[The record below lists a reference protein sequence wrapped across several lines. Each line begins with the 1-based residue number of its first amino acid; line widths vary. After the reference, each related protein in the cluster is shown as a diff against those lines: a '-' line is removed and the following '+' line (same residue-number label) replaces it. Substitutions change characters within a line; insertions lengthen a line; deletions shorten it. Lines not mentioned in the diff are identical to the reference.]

1 MQNKLQELTDKLYS
15 EGLSKGQKEAQEIV
29 SKAKEEANQ
38 IVENAK
44 KEYDSIFEK
53 AKNEASDYKLKIE
66 NELKMVSRQSIATIK
81 QQIEESLLKNILSKP
96 INNAMVDSDFIKTLL
111 KSAIESFNPKDEAIK
126 LEVLLPEELKN
137 KLDEAYFND
146 IKKEFSVG
154 LDISFSKKIGSG
166 FKIGNKN
173 DGYFISFTD
182 TDFEELFSAYLKPKS
197 KELIFGE

>member
-44 KEYDSIFEK
+44 KEYDSILEK
-53 AKNEASDYKLKIE
+53 AKKEAADYKLKIE

-96 INNAMVDSDFIKTLL
+96 ISNAMVDSDFIKTLL

-126 LEVLLPEELKN
+126 LEVLLPEALKT

-154 LDISFSKKIGSG
+154 LDISFTKKIGSG

>member
-44 KEYDSIFEK
+44 KEYDSILEK
-53 AKNEASDYKLKIE
+53 AKKEAADYKLKIE

>member
-44 KEYDSIFEK
+44 KEYDSILEK
-53 AKNEASDYKLKIE
+53 AKKEAADYKLKIE

-126 LEVLLPEELKN
+126 LEVLLPEALKT

-154 LDISFSKKIGSG
+154 LDISFTKKIGSG

-173 DGYFISFTD
+173 DGYYISFTD